1 MRIYRLRYRQH
12 YLLVGLVILFL
23 FAMYSFVG
31 HNQQTLI
38 LDKDRHLFIRLF
50 KENDPNRKII
60 RPFRI
65 LSGSLHYF
73 RVLPQQWSERI
84 EQMKKAGLNT
94 IETYVPWNL
103 HEKERGVF
111 QFNEGLAD
119 LISFLKLVHKHE
131 MFTIV
136 RPSGRLINQSQSNF
150 KILLFFF
157 KKGYICAEWEWGGLP
172 SWLLEDDTMRVRS
185 THSEFMKSL
194 RNYYSN
200 LLPILAEHQY
210 NRNDEGSIIA
220 FQIENEYGSYGSDK
234 EYLQMIYSMYNEF
247 GLNELYFTS
256 DGANDLSKGAL
267 NDVWATVNFQG
278 NVERN
283 IEKLVQF
290 RANSHLMITE
300 YWTGWFDYWSGK
312 HRTGSSGLYS
322 AEEFQ
327 QDLEKILFHPTYDIS
342 INFYMFFGGTNF
354 GFTSG
359 GHHFP
364 DQNYTPLVTSYDYD
378 APMNECGDP
387 TEKYYVIQKLLYKF
401 YEKNPHLIIYN
412 HQRTSRDRFEIVSIK
427 NSKKISYGD
436 IDIQGYKTF
445 EQILANDILTK
456 QILIDSNSRLNMEQ
470 LSLKN
475 EIHGLRQGFIVYT
488 NTELVKYLQNIHEP
502 FITIPSI
509 ADNALILSN
518 GKVIHKSLHR
528 DNSIRFSIPRDT
540 INLTIIVENMGR
552 INFGPRLDQS
562 RKGILD
568 KVLLN
573 NSIQLTQW
581 TIHGLEFRQGMSSIA
596 DWQKLGTSSNEI
608 ADLNNGPQLFYASL
622 DIKDEKSIADTYLYL
637 DSQWTKGVAFIN
649 GFNLGRYWSVGPQR
663 TLYIP
668 KELLFKGFNHIQL
681 FELYTHGKSIQ
692 LVDRPILNSP

>member
-1 MRIYRLRYRQH
+1 M
-12 YLLVGLVILFL
+12 
-23 FAMYSFVG
+23 
-31 HNQQTLI
+31 
-38 LDKDRHLFIRLF
+38 
-50 KENDPNRKII
+50 ND
-60 RPFRI
+60 
-65 LSGSLHYF
+65 
-73 RVLPQQWSERI
+73 
-84 EQMKKAGLNT
+84 A
-94 IETYVPWNL
+94 
-103 HEKERGVF
+103 
-111 QFNEGLAD
+111 
-119 LISFLKLVHKHE
+119 
-131 MFTIV
+131 
-136 RPSGRLINQSQSNF
+136 
-150 KILLFFF
+150 
-157 KKGYICAEWEWGGLP
+157 
-172 SWLLEDDTMRVRS
+172 
-185 THSEFMKSL
+185 
-194 RNYYSN
+194 
-200 LLPILAEHQY
+200 
-210 NRNDEGSIIA
+210 
-220 FQIENEYGSYGSDK
+220 
-234 EYLQMIYSMYNEF
+234 
-247 GLNELYFTS
+247 
-256 DGANDLSKGAL
+256 
-267 NDVWATVNFQG
+267 WATVNFQG

-649 GFNLGRYWSVGPQR
+649 GFNLGIGRAHV
-663 TLYIP
+663 
-668 KELLFKGFNHIQL
+668 
-681 FELYTHGKSIQ
+681 
-692 LVDRPILNSP
+692 